1 MKLSEDLTAIFAD
14 ADEGVTIRSF
24 LEKMDHRSFGFLLV
38 VLPLPTALPFTPP
51 GFTIPFG
58 LLLMVLGGQMV
69 VGRHSPWMPGWVLDR
84 KLAAGRS
91 KKMFSALPKF
101 LAKFEKLVKPRF
113 PGLNSD
119 LVHRLGGLF
128 IVLAALAMMV
138 PFPVTNS
145 ICAIAIFLVGL
156 GSLEDDGLA
165 CLAGYVLC
173 VLSALVVGFLV
184 AAPFVFGRQLL
195 RMEW

>member
-1 MKLSEDLTAIFAD
+1 MKLSEDLAAIFAD
-14 ADEGVTIRSF
+14 ADQGVTIRSL

-58 LLLMVLGGQMV
+58 VLLIGLGLQMV
-69 VGRHSPWMPGWVLDR
+69 IGRHSPWMPGWVLDR
-84 KLAAGRS
+84 KLASGKSR
-91 KKMFSALPKF
+91 KMFAALPKF

-113 PGLNSD
+113 PALNSEF
-119 LVHRLGGLF
+119 VHRLGGLF

-165 CLAGYVLC
+165 CLVGYILC
-173 VLSALVVGFLV
+173 VVSALVVGALL
-184 AAPFVFGRQLL
+184 AAPFVLGKQFL